1 MKRTLRLP
9 RRALKQ
15 IAMRTLVLTLLGMA
29 VSLLAS
35 HIILTTF
42 SGGLDATGVATA
54 LLVPILLGGPMIFYL
69 SLKNHE
75 LQFAYRRLEAVAAR
89 DSLTNCLNHGAFVTE
104 ATAFLSSTAP
114 EETKGALLIID
125 ADHFKSV
132 NDRFGH
138 DYGDQAL
145 KQIAARIRAAVRP
158 GDLVGRVGGE
168 EFCVLLPGASQGI
181 TETIAESIRRA
192 VQNIAFSVE
201 GTPCPLSVSIGGA
214 VFEARM
220 GFGELFRCA
229 DKRLYNVKNA
239 GRNTV
244 DLIAFSADSAAEF
257 SRLAQA
263 S

>member
-1 MKRTLRLP
+1 MKRTPRLP

-15 IAMRTLVLTLLGMA
+15 IVMRTLGLTLLGMA

-35 HIILTTF
+35 HFILSTF

-54 LLVPILLGGPMIFYL
+54 LLVPIILGGPMIFYL

-75 LQFAYRRLEAVAAR
+75 LQLAYRRLEAVAAR
-89 DSLTNCLNHGAFVTE
+89 DSLTSCLNHGAFVTE
-104 ATAFLSSTAP
+104 ATAFLASAPP
-114 EETKGALLIID
+114 EETRGALLIID

-138 DYGDQAL
+138 DYGDIAL
-145 KQIAARIRAAVRP
+145 KQIAGCIRAAVRP

-168 EFCVLLPGASQGI
+168 EFCVLLPGVSRVMA
-181 TETIAESIRRA
+181 ETVAEAIRRA
-192 VQNIAFSVE
+192 VQSIPFAVE

-244 DLIAFSADSAAEF
+244 DLIAFSKDSIEEF
-257 SRLAQA
+257 SGLAQA